1 MEALLVTLKD
11 VAQAAGVSPKTVS
24 RVVNDDPAVN
34 ARTREAV
41 AEVIK
46 RMRYVPDHAARM
58 MRMSESSVVAL
69 MTDAVATTPYSV
81 DIVSGTQSALKEQS
95 KTLLIANTDGDPDDE
110 REYWQ
115 VFRAHKVAGVVYA
128 TTYHRLVDLG
138 TPEFDRGIVLA
149 NCYSAKRTY
158 PSVVP
163 DDEGGGYT
171 QARHLIELGHRRI
184 GIISLAPVL
193 RATVLRGAGYR
204 TAFAEAGI
212 TYTPSLDVPGFVTRP
227 DGGEDLVAFD
237 VAKDMLTRPNR
248 PTAII
253 CGNDQIA
260 VQVYSAA
267 AALGLSVPADIS
279 VIGFDDMTVI
289 TQSLKPMLTSVA
301 LPYYEIGRTA
311 VELLD
316 RLNGEGAATIERQ
329 VLVPCPLVVR
339 QSCRQ
344 IG

>member
-1 MEALLVTLKD
+1 MATLKD
-11 VAQAAGVSPKTVS
+11 VAREAGVSPKTVS

-34 ARTREAV
+34 IKTREAV
-41 AEVIK
+41 AEVIR
-46 RMRYVPDHAARM
+46 RMHYVPDHAARM
-58 MRMSESSVVAL
+58 MRMAHSSVVGL

-81 DIVSGTQSALKEQS
+81 DIIRGTQAELKTQAR
-95 KTLLIANTDGDPDDE
+95 TMLIANTDGDVEEE

-115 VFRAHKVAGVVYA
+115 VFRAHKVAGVIYA
-128 TTYHRLVDLG
+128 TMFHRPVDLG
-138 TPEFDRGIVLA
+138 SPDFDRGIVLA
-149 NCYSAKRTY
+149 NCYSSKRSH
-158 PSVVP
+158 PSIVP

-184 GIISLAPVL
+184 GIVSLAPIL

-212 TYTPSLDVPGFVTRP
+212 TYDPSLDVPGFITRP

-237 VAKDMLTRPNR
+237 VATAMLQRPDR

-260 VQVYSAA
+260 VHVYSAA
-267 AALGLSVPADIS
+267 AALGLSIPGDLS
-279 VIGFDDMTVI
+279 VMGFDDMTVI
-289 TQSLKPMLTSVA
+289 TQTLRPMLTSVA
-301 LPYYEIGRTA
+301 LPYFQIGRVA
-311 VELLD
+311 VDMLS
-316 RLNGEGAATIERQ
+316 RLNGEINAPVERQ

-344 IG
+344 IV

>member
-1 MEALLVTLKD
+1 MVTLKD
-11 VAQAAGVSPKTVS
+11 VAREAGVSPKTVS

-34 ARTREAV
+34 RQTREAV
-41 AEVIK
+41 AAIIS
-46 RMRYVPDHAARM
+46 RMHYVPDHAARM
-58 MRMSESSVVAL
+58 MRMSHSSVVGL

-81 DIVSGTQSALKEQS
+81 DIIRGTQSGLREQS
-95 KTLLIANTDGDPDDE
+95 RTMLIANTDGDPAQE

-128 TTYHRLVDLG
+128 TMYHRPVDVG
-138 TPEFDRGIVLA
+138 APDFERGIVLA
-149 NCYSAKRTY
+149 NCYSARR
-158 PSVVP
+158 SHSCVVP

-184 GIISLAPVL
+184 GIVSLSPVL

-204 TAFAEAGI
+204 TAFAEGGLV
-212 TYTPSLDVPGFVTRP
+212 YDPSLEIPGFFTRP
-227 DGGEDLVAFD
+227 DGGEDLVAYD
-237 VAKDMLTRPNR
+237 AALNLLRRAGR

-260 VQVYSAA
+260 VQVYAA
-267 AALGLSVPADIS
+267 AAMLGLSVPEDVS
-279 VIGFDDMTVI
+279 VMGFDDMTVI
-289 TQSLKPMLTSVA
+289 TRTLKPMLTSVA
-301 LPYYEIGRTA
+301 LPYFEIGRTA
-311 VELLD
+311 VDILS
-316 RLNGEGAATIERQ
+316 RINGETEGVVVPQ

-344 IG
+344 LV